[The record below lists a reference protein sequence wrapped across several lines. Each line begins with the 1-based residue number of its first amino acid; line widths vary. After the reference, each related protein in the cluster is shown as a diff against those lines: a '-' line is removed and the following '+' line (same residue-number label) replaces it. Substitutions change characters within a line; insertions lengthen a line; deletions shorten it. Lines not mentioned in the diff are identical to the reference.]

1 MLIRQFFPSPVLRGS
16 IASYLYYQDAGEF
29 AGARLLSV
37 PSGLPE
43 IAIHFGSE
51 VNSHL
56 NDPGE
61 LKQAY
66 VFGSHNDPGV
76 FQSTGPIGFFG
87 ILFKPAGIT
96 TTLGI
101 PQQEFRN
108 VAVNL
113 EDITEARGGELVDR
127 ICSTGGPEE
136 MARAADDYFLSLR
149 KRQMENN
156 SYIAHAVRRIIAVGG
171 SEKIQN
177 IAGELDI
184 TTKTLGRNFR
194 KYIGYSPKEF
204 SNVVRFNHA
213 YKLLKNGV
221 RPLDIVC
228 RCGYFDQSHLI
239 NEINKYTGLAP
250 RVIATDQSRSFFLN
264 RVYVTEE

>member
-1 MLIRQFFPSPVLRGS
+1 M
-16 IASYLYYQDAGEF
+16 
-29 AGARLLSV
+29 
-37 PSGLPE
+37 PE

-56 NDPGE
+56 NHPGE

-66 VFGSHNDPGV
+66 VFGSHNEPGI
-76 FQSTGPIGFFG
+76 FQSTGPVGFFG

-113 EDITEARGGELVDR
+113 EDITEARGGELADR
-127 ICSTGGPEE
+127 ICSARGPEE
-136 MARAADDYFLSLR
+136 MARAADNYFLRLR
-149 KRQMENN
+149 KRQMESNA
-156 SYIAHAVRRIIAVGG
+156 YIANAVSRIINSGG
-171 SEKIQN
+171 SEKIKS
-177 IAGELDI
+177 IAGWLDI
-184 TTKTLGRNFR
+184 NTKTLERKFQ

-204 SNVVRFNHA
+204 SKVVRFNYA
-213 YKLLKNGV
+213 YKLLKNGID
-221 RPLDIVC
+221 PLDVVC
-228 RCGYFDQSHLI
+228 RCGYFDQPHLN
-239 NEINKYTGLAP
+239 NEISKYTGVTP
-250 RVIATDQSRSFFLN
+250 RVIATDQNRSFFLN